1 MSKHPKTQKEVFE
14 DMKYLLLKNKLLAPL
29 DTHPKDISN
38 EIKDLMITM
47 IKSQIAYE
55 KLKKSPFWGK
65 LPTEARDT
73 LDEKAGGS
81 WLEGDELEQ
90 IEKM

>member
-1 MSKHPKTQKEVFE
+1 MAKHPKTQKEVFE

-38 EIKDLMITM
+38 EIKKLMRSIVNN
-47 IKSQIAYE
+47 QGVYE
-55 KLKKSPFWGK
+55 DLKKSALWGGCSK
-65 LPTEARDT
+65 EARET
-73 LDEKAGGS
+73 LDQWSGGS

-90 IEKM
+90 IEKL